1 MDVMPIAEARAGLS
15 RLLADFRAN
24 DDVEVVVVGAHRRP
38 DAALVPY
45 RRYRELTVAQKGKAV
60 GLARLRE
67 LKPVIDR
74 LASAAHLSDVRVF
87 GSVARGEETLG
98 SDVDL
103 LVDAG
108 DESTLFDIAQFE
120 LDLELILG
128 VPVTAVAAN
137 GLDTDRDRDILDGA
151 LPL

>member
-1 MDVMPIAEARAGLS
+1 MDVLPVAEARAGLS
-15 RLLADFRAN
+15 RLLADFRMN
-24 DDVEVVVVGAHRRP
+24 GDLEVVVIGSHRRP

-45 RRYRELTVAQKGKAV
+45 RRYQDLVRSGPTV

-87 GSVARGEETLG
+87 GSVARGEQTAG

-108 DESTLFDIAQFE
+108 AEATLFDIAQFE

-128 VPVTAVAAN
+128 VPVSAIAAG
-137 GLDTDRDRDILDGA
+137 GLDAVRDRGILEGA
-151 LPL
+151 VPL